1 MQPAP
6 VTATIAS
13 RIRRLREER
22 GWTAE
27 RLAEECTRRT
37 GVVLSRS
44 TIAKIETG
52 HRKTVTATELTALA
66 TVLEVT
72 TDFLT
77 TEAETGRPVTILH
90 LSDLQFGAD
99 HPFGG
104 NGLLDPELHAESLRQ
119 ELYSDLDGIVGETGP
134 PGLVLVTG
142 DITDSGAPREFE
154 QARSHLTGLIEHL
167 GLRPERL
174 VLVPGGHDVTRAASR
189 AYFADCEAD
198 DLDPAWPY
206 WPKWRHYAR
215 LFKSFYPGP

>member
-1 MQPAP
+1 EGGGPA
-6 VTATIAS
+6 
-13 RIRRLREER
+13 
-22 GWTAE
+22 GG
-27 RLAEECTRRT
+27 LAGGSTRRT

-119 ELYSDLDGIVGETGP
+119 ELYSDLDGIVGEAGP
-134 PGLVLVTG
+134 PGSVPVTV
-142 DITDSGAPREFE
+142 DMTASAAPRASE
-154 QARSHLTGLIEHL
+154 QPRSPLTS
-167 GLRPERL
+167 
-174 VLVPGGHDVTRAASR
+174 T
-189 AYFADCEAD
+189 
-198 DLDPAWPY
+198 
-206 WPKWRHYAR
+206 
-215 LFKSFYPGP
+215 

>member
-1 MQPAP
+1 EGGGPA
-6 VTATIAS
+6 
-13 RIRRLREER
+13 
-22 GWTAE
+22 GG
-27 RLAEECTRRT
+27 LAGGSTRRT

-77 TEAETGRPVTILH
+77 KEVEAGRPVTILH

-104 NGLLDPELHAESLRQ
+104 NGHLDPELHAEALRG
-119 ELYSDLDGIVGETGP
+119 ELHSDLDRIVGETGP

-154 QARSHLTGLIEHL
+154 QVRSHLTSLIEHL
-167 GLRPERL
+167 RLRPERL
-174 VLVPGGHDVTRAASR
+174 VLGPRGHEVTPADSR
-189 AYFADCEAD
+189 AYSAN
-198 DLDPAWPY
+198 
-206 WPKWRHYAR
+206 
-215 LFKSFYPGP
+215 S